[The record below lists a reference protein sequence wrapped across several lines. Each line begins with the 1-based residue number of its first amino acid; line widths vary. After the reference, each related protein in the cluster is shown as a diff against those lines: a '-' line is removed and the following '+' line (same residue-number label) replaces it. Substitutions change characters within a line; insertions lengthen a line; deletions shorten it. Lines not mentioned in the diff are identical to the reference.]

1 MGGENVAAIGL
12 KPKKFFVVKG
22 SGLSKTSKLN
32 AFDAALKRA
41 GIAHC
46 NLVPV
51 SSILPRDIEET
62 QPVDIEPGT
71 IIFVIIARQDGESGE
86 KISAGLAW
94 AKTEDYGLV
103 VEGHDN
109 RGVDLRNQLRDKV
122 REMAEIRKL
131 SIKQVKYYVEELE
144 IPPGLYGSCIVALV
158 LLL

>member
-1 MGGENVAAIGL
+1 MTAIGL
-12 KPKKFFVVKG
+12 KPRKFFVVKG

-41 GIAHC
+41 GISHC

-51 SSILPRDIEET
+51 SSILPRDVEEIEAI
-62 QPVDIEPGT
+62 DIEPGT
-71 IIFVIIARQDGESGE
+71 IIFVIMARQDGEGGE
-86 KISAGLAW
+86 RISAGLAW

-109 RGVDLRNQLRDKV
+109 TGVDLKVQLREKV

-131 SIKQVKYYVEELE
+131 SIKQVKYYVEELK

>member
-1 MGGENVAAIGL
+1 MTTIGL
-12 KPKKFFVVKG
+12 KPRKFFVVKG

-51 SSILPRDIEET
+51 SSILPRDIEEIEAME
-62 QPVDIEPGT
+62 IEPGT
-71 IIFVIIARQDGESGE
+71 IIFVIMARQDGEGGE
-86 KISAGLAW
+86 RISAGLAW

-109 RGVDLRNQLRDKV
+109 TGLDMKAQLREKI

-131 SIKQVKYYVEELE
+131 TIKQVKYYIEELE
-144 IPPGLYGSCIVALV
+144 IPPGLFGSTIVALV
-158 LLL
+158 LVL